1 MFNIEKVF
9 DWIHIRC
16 QVLHQAVLDC
26 LEEDEALNDLCDHDV
41 DDVEDNSEKIHF
53 MVLRWWE
60 EDGIKSLSFEVFA
73 LEQFTEEWNL

>member
-41 DDVEDNSEKIHF
+41 DDVEDNSEKIHGLE
-53 MVLRWWE
+53 MMGGGWHKITIIR
-60 EDGIKSLSFEVFA
+60 SLCSGAVH
-73 LEQFTEEWNL
+73 